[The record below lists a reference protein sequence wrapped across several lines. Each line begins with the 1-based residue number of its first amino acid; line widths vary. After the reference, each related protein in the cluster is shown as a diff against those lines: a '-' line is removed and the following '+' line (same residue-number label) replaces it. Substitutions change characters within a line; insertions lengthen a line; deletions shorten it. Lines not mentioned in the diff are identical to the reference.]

1 MRYYVTADVHGYFDE
16 LKKALAEQGYFTD
29 TETHKLVI
37 CGDLYDRGKQASAL
51 QAFIL
56 DLMEKEEIILI
67 RGNHEDLALD
77 LLRGWYD
84 GSYLKYHHH
93 SNGTIDTVCQLTGTT
108 PDNLRYRP
116 EVVEKRLADNPYIQE
131 IIPAMK
137 DYYET
142 AHYIFVHGWIP
153 CTTINLSPEQSG
165 RRLTISSPA
174 DLPQNRAYRS
184 GTRLLPCLRTN
195 RFVIRTE
202 RPESRLLKPC
212 V

>member
-29 TETHKLVI
+29 TAPHKLVI

-77 LLRGWYD
+77 LLQGWYD

-108 PDNLRYRP
+108 PDNLKYRP

-131 IIPAMK
+131 IIPSMK
-137 DYYET
+137 DYRSENT
-142 AHYIFVHGWIP
+142 RRCFSVSLGR
-153 CTTINLSPEQSG
+153 QS
-165 RRLTISSPA
+165 
-174 DLPQNRAYRS
+174 YM
-184 GTRLLPCLRTN
+184 
-195 RFVIRTE
+195 
-202 RPESRLLKPC
+202 
-212 V
+212 